1 MAAAY
6 ARITYANSPN
16 PIICRFHFYVA
27 SDKQKLISDALDLR
41 GNKGSLGMIPVR
53 MTIRLKLMKKTRVF
67 GLGCEVADIYR
78 PIYICINMSMYIS
91 LLPPPPPTRSLASAP
106 HAHTLVSAVH
116 WVQAFPLRYFIDLRR
131 RKIRGGWRRIKA
143 SRPTFDIIKNKKTG
157 AIPSRLQIGILWRC
171 CIRWSQSGD
180 ACNNITP
187 FHI

>member
-1 MAAAY
+1 
-6 ARITYANSPN
+6 
-16 PIICRFHFYVA
+16 
-27 SDKQKLISDALDLR
+27 
-41 GNKGSLGMIPVR
+41 
-53 MTIRLKLMKKTRVF
+53 MKKTRVF

-91 LLPPPPPTRSLASAP
+91 LLHRPPHTHTRSLASAP

-116 WVQAFPLRYFIDLRR
+116 WVQAFPLRYFIDLQR

-143 SRPTFDIIKNKKTG
+143 SRPTFDIIKNKKLIKRYTVVTTNRNTL
-157 AIPSRLQIGILWRC
+157 APC
-171 CIRWSQSGD
+171 CIRLSQSGD